1 MRSRT
6 LFCAAFS
13 SIWILSAVGQSTP
26 SLPNTTRLLR
36 FPTTNDRDVVFC
48 YAGELYTVDK
58 DGGVARRLTSGPGY
72 TTFPR
77 FSPDGKQIA
86 FTSEYDGNREV
97 YVMPGEGGTPK
108 RLTIS
113 ATLGRDDVSDRMG
126 PNNIVMGWENT
137 KPLIVF
143 RSRMKSFND
152 FIGSLFTVGLDA
164 ELPQQVPV
172 PRGGFVSFS
181 PDDSKMAYNRVFRE
195 FRTWKHYRGGM
206 ADDVWLYDFKT
217 GTTENLTNN
226 PAQDICPMW
235 GPDNKIYFI
244 SDRDGRMNLF
254 VVDLASKETKQ
265 LTSFKDFDIKF
276 PSIGKESI
284 VFEQAGYIW
293 RYDLKNGQA
302 TPLPIDIKE
311 DFAIGRS
318 TLVDAARHIE
328 SVNLAPD
335 GERTVVVARGDVFSV
350 PAKDGTPRN
359 LTKTSN
365 AHERDAVW
373 SPDGKWIAYNSDITG
388 ENELYVRSQDGK
400 GDAVQLTNGADTYYY
415 AAKWSPDSK
424 KLAWADRL
432 QRLRYLD
439 VATKAITQVDQDKY
453 GEIEVFNWSP
463 DSKWIAWGRPEENG
477 LPRVYLYS
485 LDTKQQTA
493 VTDNWYGS
501 GEPAFSDDGKYLLLV
516 SARDFKP
523 TFGEEE
529 FINVYRDMERIYL
542 VTLSKETENP
552 LGPKSDEVGKAEEK
566 REKEKAKEAEEKKP
580 EGKPTPTASPKKAEE
595 KKPEITKKPVV
606 VKVDTDG
613 IQDRLVGLEVT
624 PGNYRDVRMIEDR
637 IFYLRRTAADD
648 VGEEE
653 EEGFGQRDR
662 KSHLCSYS
670 VEDRKETVLGD
681 VNAYQIT
688 FDGKKMLVK
697 VKKDY
702 AIIDI
707 PKDKIETRDHEH
719 KIEHLD
725 MQLDRQAEWK
735 QIYFECWRQMRDFFY
750 SPTLNGVDWKAMRD
764 KYAALVPFVN
774 HRNDLTYLLGELIGE
789 LNSGHT
795 YVAGG
800 ERPETP
806 RVKLGLLG
814 AELSREPATKAYK
827 IDRILPGENWD
838 KHTRSPL
845 TAVGVNVK
853 AGDYILAVNGTPVSS
868 LPNIYQALIDTADK
882 QVILRVNS
890 KPSDAGARDVTVVPI
905 ADEAPLYYLDWVQKN
920 IDYVT
925 KKTGGEVG
933 YLHIPDMGQ
942 PGLNEFTKLYFPQ
955 IRKRALIVDIR
966 GNGGGFVSP
975 LVIERLRRAFE
986 MIGIARN
993 GMPQPD
999 PGDAFMGPMVTL
1011 INEFSAS
1018 DGDIFPYRFRAV
1030 GLGKLIGKRTWG
1042 GVVGIRESLPLAD
1055 GGQFFKPEFA
1065 VYSKDGKQWIIEGHG
1080 VDPDVV
1086 VDNDP
1091 AKEFKGEDQQ
1101 LERAIQEI
1109 QEQIKTKGYQLPSP
1123 PPYPDRNPE
1132 HPH

>member
-1 MRSRT
+1 MRSRILIS
-6 LFCAAFS
+6 LFGFLLLS
-13 SIWILSAVGQSTP
+13 ILSASAQ

-36 FPTTNDRDVVFC
+36 FPTTNDREIVFC
-48 YAGELYTVDK
+48 YAGELYTVAK
-58 DGGVARRLTSGPGY
+58 DGGIARRLTSGPGY
-72 TTFPR
+72 TSFPR
-77 FSPDGKQIA
+77 FSPDGKQVA

-97 YVMPGEGGTPK
+97 YVMPAEGGTPK

-126 PNNIVMGWENT
+126 PNNIVMAWENT

-172 PRGGFVSFS
+172 PRGGFTSFS
-181 PDDSKMAYNRVFRE
+181 PDDSKMAFNRVFRE

-206 ADDVWLYDFKT
+206 ADDIWIHDFKT
-217 GTTENLTNN
+217 GATENLTNN

-254 VVDLASKETKQ
+254 VVDLASKATKQ

-276 PSIGKESI
+276 PSIGKDSI

-293 RYDLKNGQA
+293 RYDLKSGQA
-302 TPLPIDIKE
+302 TPLPIEIKE
-311 DFAIGRS
+311 DLAIGRS
-318 TLVDAARHIE
+318 TLVDASKHIE

-335 GERTVVVARGDVFSV
+335 GERTIVVARGDIFSV
-350 PAKDGTPRN
+350 PAKEGTPRN

-373 SPDGKWIAYNSDITG
+373 SPDGKWIAYNSDVTG
-388 ENELYVRSQDGK
+388 ENELYVRAQDGK
-400 GDAVQLTNGADTYYY
+400 GDAVQLTSGADTYYY
-415 AAKWSPDSK
+415 TAKWSPDSK
-424 KLAWADRL
+424 KLLWSDRL
-432 QRLRYLD
+432 QRLRFVD
-439 VATKAITQVDQDKY
+439 VTTKTVTQVDQDKW
-453 GEIEVFNWSP
+453 GEIEIFNWSP
-463 DSKWIAWGRPEENG
+463 DSQWIAWGRPEENG
-477 LPRVYLYS
+477 LPRVNLYS
-485 LDTKQQTA
+485 LANKQQTA

-501 GEPAFSDDGKYLLLV
+501 GEPIFSDDGKYLLLG

-523 TFGEEE
+523 SFGDEE
-529 FINVYRDMERIYL
+529 FANIYRDMERVYL
-542 VTLSKETENP
+542 VTLAKETENP
-552 LGPKSDEVGKAEEK
+552 LAPKSDEVGKAEQK

-580 EGKPTPTASPKKAEE
+580 EEKAAGE
-595 KKPEITKKPVV
+595 KKPEEKKSEAAKPKKPVV

-613 IQDRLVGLEVT
+613 IQDRIVGLEIT
-624 PGNYRDVRMIEDR
+624 PGNYRNIRMVDDR
-637 IFYLRRTAADD
+637 IFYLRRTAGDD
-648 VGEEE
+648 VGEDDDD
-653 EEGFGQRDR
+653 GDGRDR

-670 VEDRKETVLGD
+670 LEDRKETVIGD
-681 VNAYQIT
+681 VNDYQIT

-697 VKKDY
+697 IKKDY
-702 AIIDI
+702 AIIDL
-707 PKDKIETRDHEH
+707 PKDKIETKDHEH
-719 KIEHLD
+719 KIEGLD
-725 MQLDRQAEWK
+725 MQLDRHAEWN
-735 QIYFECWRQMRDFFY
+735 QIYFECWRHMRDFFY
-750 SPTLNGVDWKAMRD
+750 SPTMNGVDWKAMRD

-800 ERPETP
+800 ERPDTP

-814 AELSREPATKAYK
+814 AELSRDPATKAYK

-853 AGDYILAVNGTPVSS
+853 AGDYILAINGTPVSS
-868 LPNIYQALIDTADK
+868 LANLYQALIGTADK

-890 KPSDAGARDVTVVPI
+890 KPSDAGARDVTVVPT
-905 ADEAPLYYLDWVQKN
+905 ANEGPLYYLDWVQKN

-925 KKTGGEVG
+925 KKTNGDVG
-933 YLHIPDMGQ
+933 YLHIPDMGR

-955 IRKRALIVDIR
+955 IRKHALIVDVR

-975 LVIERLRRAFE
+975 LVLERLRRAFV
-986 MIGIARN
+986 MVGIARN

-999 PGDAFMGPMVTL
+999 PAHAFMGPMVTL

-1018 DGDIFPYRFRAV
+1018 DGDIFPFRFKTL

-1042 GVVGIRESLPLAD
+1042 GVVGIRNSLPLVD
-1055 GGQFFKPEFA
+1055 GGNFFKPEFA
-1065 VYSKDGKQWIIEGHG
+1065 LYSKDGKEWIIEGHG
-1080 VDPDVV
+1080 VDPDIV

-1091 AKEFKGEDQQ
+1091 AKEFHGEDQQ
-1101 LERAIQEI
+1101 LDRGIQ
-1109 QEQIKTKGYQLPSP
+1109 QIEEELKTKRYELPP
-1123 PPYPDRNPE
+1123 VPPYPDRNPAKATQ
-1132 HPH
+1132 